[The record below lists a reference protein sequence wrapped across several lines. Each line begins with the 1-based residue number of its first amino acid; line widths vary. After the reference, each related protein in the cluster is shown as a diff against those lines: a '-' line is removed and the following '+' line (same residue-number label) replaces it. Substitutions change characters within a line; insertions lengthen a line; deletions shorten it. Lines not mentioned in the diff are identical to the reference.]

1 VVRAEANSC
10 ELLVLPAEA
19 PTVHSSALMASR
31 NMDILL
37 QDIKRTFRSQTV
49 ILDMPPLL
57 QGDEVLATLPRV
69 DAVLLV
75 TAVGVSTVHEVKE
88 CNKHLQAS
96 EVIRVVLNKSNE
108 TIGRHYY

>member
-1 VVRAEANSC
+1 
-10 ELLVLPAEA
+10 
-19 PTVHSSALMASR
+19 MASR
-31 NMDILL
+31 TLDILL
-37 QDIKRTFRSQTV
+37 QDIKRTFRSHTV
-49 ILDMPPLL
+49 IFDMPPLL

-108 TIGRHYY
+108 TVGRHYY